1 MAPPDGLLCRNSL
14 ICYGARVDWLI
25 YGIVAGGGAALA
37 GSTMFRRSR
46 QTAVASASGLEPID
60 DISHLPESLQRT
72 ALWSIAEGGF
82 ERRAVHGTVKRDRGD
97 IEVTAFD
104 LETLRSRRGEWAYL
118 PVEPPFRLGDV
129 VSVVAC
135 DLDRAFPHL
144 LLKRTGRGD
153 KLHDDDLG
161 EIATS
166 VTRITREAFRV
177 GRNHPADLPATL
189 PATALEVELPEQWRA
204 YGCDV
209 DPLLRHTAFRAALA
223 ATHRRDLVIELIDSL
238 MIVYPAA
245 RAIIGAD
252 PFADLISSTLALSDA
267 IRVAVASPRGVE
279 PAA

>member
-1 MAPPDGLLCRNSL
+1 M
-14 ICYGARVDWLI
+14 DWLI

-46 QTAVASASGLEPID
+46 QTAIASASGLEPTD
-60 DISHLPESLQRT
+60 DLSHLPESLQRT
-72 ALWSIAEGGF
+72 ALWAIADGGF
-82 ERRAVHGTVKRDRGD
+82 ERRAVHGTVSRAGGDR
-97 IEVTAFD
+97 EVTAFD

-135 DLDRAFPHL
+135 DLDRPLPHL

-166 VTRITREAFRV
+166 LTRIARGALRV
-177 GRNHPADLPATL
+177 GRNHLAELPATL
-189 PATALEVELPEQWRA
+189 PPTPLDVELPEHWRA
-204 YGCDV
+204 YGRDA
-209 DPLLRHTAFRAALA
+209 DALLRHTAFRAALA

-245 RAIIGAD
+245 RAITGAD
-252 PFADLISSTLALSDA
+252 PFADLISSALALGDA

>member
-1 MAPPDGLLCRNSL
+1 VN
-14 ICYGARVDWLI
+14 WLI
-25 YGIVAGGGAALA
+25 EGIEVTLAMLAGGGAVLV
-37 GSTMFRRSR
+37 GNWLFRRSR
-46 QTAVASASGLEPID
+46 QTAVAVASGLEPID
-60 DISHLPESLQRT
+60 DISHLPESLQHT
-72 ALWSIAEGGF
+72 ALWAIAEGGF
-82 ERRAVHGTVKRDRGD
+82 ERRAVHGTVEREGGD

-153 KLHDDDLG
+153 RLHDDDLG

-166 VTRITREAFRV
+166 LTRIAREALRV

-189 PATALEVELPEQWRA
+189 PPIALEVELPEQWRA
-204 YGCDV
+204 YGRDI

-252 PFADLISSTLALSDA
+252 PFADLISSALALGDA
-267 IRVAVASPRGVE
+267 IRVAVLSPRGVE
-279 PAA
+279 P